1 MNRLTA
7 IAALLLAGCGSGRD
21 LPAGATKID
30 AFGLAVVPPEGW
42 TMVTPDQS
50 ADFIAKHGD
59 RILETPRE
67 SLKNP
72 VVGKTSLVVAFFKT
86 DSADP
91 IFPMIAVTH
100 NSVGLPQGAGDEA
113 KAISEAALAARM
125 KASRYVKPQ
134 KNLSD
139 FISVDS
145 RNSVRLGYQGEIDST
160 LHSDPLQFKRHSN
173 RFIEIMVPSRNWT
186 HFLSLNA
193 DPKDWAVHSKTFDAF
208 LKNFRSLDPH

>member
-7 IAALLLAGCGSGRD
+7 IAAVLLAGCGSGRD
-21 LPAGATKID
+21 LPAGAYRNE
-30 AFGLAVVPPEGW
+30 AFGLAVMPPEGW
-42 TMVTPDQS
+42 TTVTPDQS

-67 SLKNP
+67 ALKNP

-100 NSVGLPQGAGDEA
+100 NSVGLPQGAGDREKELSA
-113 KAISEAALAARM
+113 AALAARM
-125 KASRYVKPQ
+125 KASKYVKPQ

-139 FISVDS
+139 FVSVDS

-160 LHSDPLQFKRHSN
+160 LHSDPLLFKRYSN
-173 RFIEIMVPSRNWT
+173 RFVEIMVPSRNWT
-186 HFLSLNA
+186 HFVSLNA
-193 DPKDWAVHSKTFDAF
+193 DPRDWAAHSKTFDAF
-208 LKNFRSLDPH
+208 LGNFRSLDPH